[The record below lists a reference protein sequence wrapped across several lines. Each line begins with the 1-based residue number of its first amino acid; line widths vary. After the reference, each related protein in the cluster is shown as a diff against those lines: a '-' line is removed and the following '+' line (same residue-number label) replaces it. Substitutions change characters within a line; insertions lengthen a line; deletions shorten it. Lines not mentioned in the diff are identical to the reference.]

1 MNSLKKYAVQYPLLV
16 KLGVPITIGQ
26 LGTIILGFS
35 DTLMIGHHSIL
46 ELAAASFVT
55 NMFTLALLFGL
66 VFSYGLTPIIGKLH
80 GQELKFNIGEAVKN
94 GLVSGCVMAT
104 FLISVMGCIYVNL

>member
-66 VFSYGLTPIIGKLH
+66 
-80 GQELKFNIGEAVKN
+80 
-94 GLVSGCVMAT
+94 
-104 FLISVMGCIYVNL
+104 